1 MFDSNKTIHVFY
13 HRQVPTCS
21 TDSWADPR
29 GSEGCW
35 GCVSPLSVQFL
46 SFSYSLGTVYKII
59 GRPTRLGLAPPHL
72 GNPESAI
79 DFRGGSSIS
88 QSGLPDIFGLSPY
101 NPHEKKKLCSPQP
114 LPRNPPIHIT
124 LPSCLTF
131 LALDISS
138 AKRQGGGKLTIWLI
152 FLKIRMKMKK

>member
-1 MFDSNKTIHVFY
+1 MFDSNKTIHFFY

-101 NPHEKKKLCSPQP
+101 NPHDKKKIMLTPAPPKKSTNTYNVTI
-114 LPRNPPIHIT
+114 LFNIPRLGHQFSKT
-124 LPSCLTF
+124 
-131 LALDISS
+131 A
-138 AKRQGGGKLTIWLI
+138 GGW
-152 FLKIRMKMKK
+152 